1 MNFFNIY
8 GVLCFK
14 TMIYFVRCADL
25 PCCPSWLSPHPDLL
39 SSILH
44 VIQLLGPH
52 GKVDLRTLFIH
63 LCDLVLLSHSLFLLF
78 VVFPADGR
86 VLTVVSHR
94 NEGTTPVDG
103 FQEPGSFVQDV
114 MYDADMDQIEALIN
128 RSTSCQQ
135 RLRYECKQSRL
146 FNSPCMSYVL
156 YWNVC

>member
-1 MNFFNIY
+1 MNFFNTY

-14 TMIYFVRCADL
+14 TMMYFAGYVDHL
-25 PCCPSWLSPHPDLL
+25 CCPTCLSFQPNLL

-44 VIQLLGPH
+44 VIQLLGQH
-52 GKVDLRTLFIH
+52 GKVDLCALFIQ
-63 LCDLVLLSHSLFLLF
+63 LCDLVLLYHSLFPLF

-86 VLTVVSHR
+86 VLTVVNHR

-146 FNSPCMSYVL
+146 FNSPCMWSVL
-156 YWNVC
+156 Y